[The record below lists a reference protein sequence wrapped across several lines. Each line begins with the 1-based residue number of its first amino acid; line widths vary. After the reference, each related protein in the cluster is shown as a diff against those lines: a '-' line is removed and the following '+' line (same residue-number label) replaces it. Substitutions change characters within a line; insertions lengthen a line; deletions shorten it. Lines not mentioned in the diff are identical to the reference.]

1 MASTVCSAFG
11 LLGRCMM
18 PSCYWAFVRFDLW
31 SLFSTFFISLESDAA
46 HGMARKRQLVH
57 RRRCC
62 GARVCVFLVGR
73 KHPVLFGCTIRTR
86 TCTGSVCNALGLGPS
101 FLRARTN
108 ERTTKAALKEAEKKL
123 TKRAMA
129 ARTRTRL
136 APLHALKRPSYG
148 GGVAVALTKERRR
161 RERKGQLHTYN
172 VLVRRE
178 SERASELRCCAAPRN
193 GRSHVV
199 VVVVVVVPR
208 P

>member
-46 HGMARKRQLVH
+46 HGMVRKRQLVH

-129 ARTRTRL
+129 ARTRAR
-136 APLHALKRPSYG
+136 APRT
-148 GGVAVALTKERRR
+148 VACIKTAFLRRR
-161 RERKGQLHTYN
+161 RSGGGANKREAAQREEGTITYIQRPRSTRERAG
-172 VLVRRE
+172 
-178 SERASELRCCAAPRN
+178 ERASE
-193 GRSHVV
+193 
-199 VVVVVVVPR
+199 
-208 P
+208 

>member
-11 LLGRCMM
+11 PLLGRCMM

-46 HGMARKRQLVH
+46 HGMVRKRQLVH
-57 RRRCC
+57 RKRCC

-101 FLRARTN
+101 FLQTRTN

-123 TKRAMA
+123 TKRAMVG
-129 ARTRTRL
+129 RTRVR
-136 APLHALKRPSYG
+136 APRT
-148 GGVAVALTKERRR
+148 VACIKTAFLRRR
-161 RERKGQLHTYN
+161 REQKT
-172 VLVRRE
+172 
-178 SERASELRCCAAPRN
+178 SAARGAITRTPY
-193 GRSHVV
+193 
-199 VVVVVVVPR
+199 PR
-208 P
+208 PTRERTRVSE